1 MNPKTEFIP
10 AARREAPN
18 VSRYEARALC
28 EVTVSQNSF
37 HVKAAVLMNI
47 AETQEDKE
55 KYLNLCK
62 RFEGVLTDKEVEYL
76 KSQYDEDILDIMNL
90 KGDENE
96 TAS

>member
-1 MNPKTEFIP
+1 MLIKTEGMTKKDHGKHDIIYF
-10 AARREAPN
+10 
-18 VSRYEARALC
+18 
-28 EVTVSQNSF
+28 
-37 HVKAAVLMNI
+37 LMNI